1 MHLSQNKYIKDLLTR
16 ASMQDCKGTDT
27 PCSIGLKLE
36 KQVRGSMG
44 QEFENPTLYRSI
56 VGDLQY
62 LILTRPDIAYSVHK
76 LSQYLSSP
84 TMQHW
89 LACKKV
95 LRYLQ
100 ATITHG
106 S

>member
-1 MHLSQNKYIKDLLTR
+1 MHLSQTKYIKDLLSR

-27 PCSIGLKLE
+27 PFSTGLKLE
-36 KQVRGSMG
+36 RQVKGPLG
-44 QEFENPTLYRSI
+44 QEFENPTLYRSL

-62 LILTRPDIAYSVHK
+62 LVLTRPDIAYSVHK

-84 TMQHW
+84 TIQHW

-95 LRYLQ
+95 LRYL
-100 ATITHG
+100 
-106 S
+106 